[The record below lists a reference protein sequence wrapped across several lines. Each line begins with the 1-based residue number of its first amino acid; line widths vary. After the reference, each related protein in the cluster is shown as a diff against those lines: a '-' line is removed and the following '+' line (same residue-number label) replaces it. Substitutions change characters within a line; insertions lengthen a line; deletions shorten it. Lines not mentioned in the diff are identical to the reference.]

1 MPAQIDIFGGE
12 HDLSKR
18 PVDPNAPMS
27 RAQIEILRLAA
38 RPEGVRPVEAGEI
51 LHRARRLPCA
61 EKRYHD
67 RLQTQTGR
75 CCRFASSD
83 GWDALKR
90 LKARGLVDQP
100 EPRGPY
106 YGAKP

>member
-1 MPAQIDIFGGE
+1 MPVQLDIYGAE
-12 HDLSKR
+12 HDTSR
-18 PVDPNAPMS
+18 RSTNPNAPMS
-27 RAQIEILRLAA
+27 RAQREVLRLAA

-51 LHRARRLPCA
+51 IHAARRLPCA
-61 EKRYHD
+61 AKRYHD
-67 RLQTQTGR
+67 KLQTTTGR